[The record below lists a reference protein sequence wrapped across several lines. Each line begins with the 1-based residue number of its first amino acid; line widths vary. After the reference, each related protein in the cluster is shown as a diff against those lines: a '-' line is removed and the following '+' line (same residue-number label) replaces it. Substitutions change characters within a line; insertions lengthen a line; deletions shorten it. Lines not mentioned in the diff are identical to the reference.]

1 MDKNTLIG
9 ALLIGAVLI
18 GFTWFSKP
26 DPTQSPAP
34 SPQDTTQL
42 VTQAPAP
49 AAGATVADSASLDSL
64 GAPVLPPYLQPAQE
78 RIVELKN
85 EKLSVKLSTKGGAPV
100 EAVLADYLD
109 QSKKPVH
116 LFRKG
121 DARLD
126 LPLRTLENRLVSTA
140 DANFSVV
147 ESTDS
152 TAVLRMQIDD
162 VAYLD
167 YAYKLRPADVA
178 SSPSISLYRISSG
191 HSASLSRSSR
201 GSSKVSTAVSTT
213 TSHREMSIA

>member
-18 GFTWFSKP
+18 GFTWLSKP

-100 EAVLADYLD
+100 
-109 QSKKPVH
+109 KPSS
-116 LFRKG
+116 LITSIS
-121 DARLD
+121 
-126 LPLRTLENRLVSTA
+126 LR
-140 DANFSVV
+140 
-147 ESTDS
+147 
-152 TAVLRMQIDD
+152 
-162 VAYLD
+162 
-167 YAYKLRPADVA
+167 
-178 SSPSISLYRISSG
+178 SPSIS
-191 HSASLSRSSR
+191 SA
-201 GSSKVSTAVSTT
+201 
-213 TSHREMSIA
+213 REMLVLTCPYVL